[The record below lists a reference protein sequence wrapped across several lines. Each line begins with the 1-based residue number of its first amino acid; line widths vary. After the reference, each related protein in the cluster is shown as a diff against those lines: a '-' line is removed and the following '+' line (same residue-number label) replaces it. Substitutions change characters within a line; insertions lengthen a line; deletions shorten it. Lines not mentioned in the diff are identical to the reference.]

1 MNLDNNKSWLL
12 SIVATVALLAG
23 GSFYIGNHNN
33 AASETIAFSQL
44 SNSDVD
50 MIFAVKSEMQAA
62 KMQTN

>member
-12 SIVATVALLAG
+12 SIVATVALFVG
-23 GSFYIGNHNN
+23 GSFYLGNQNA
-33 AASETIAFSQL
+33 AASEMIAFSQL